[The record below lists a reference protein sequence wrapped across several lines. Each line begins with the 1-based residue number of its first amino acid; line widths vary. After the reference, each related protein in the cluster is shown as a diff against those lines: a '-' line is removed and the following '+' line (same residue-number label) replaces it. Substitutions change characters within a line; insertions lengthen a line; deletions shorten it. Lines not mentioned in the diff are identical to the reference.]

1 MAEGTFQSLEIDAPA
16 ELLYDTAADIASYPE
31 WATGVKE
38 VEILERGPREEVLRA
53 RFVIEVMVKEIEYV
67 LQYDHDRPERLS
79 WVAEENDDLKMLE
92 GSYTFTPSD
101 GATEVLYGL
110 KVELNFTMPGF
121 LMRQAEKQ
129 IVTTALRGSAQAR
142 GRTELIMRIILVT
155 GKGGVGKTTVAA
167 STALAAADAGY
178 RTLVTSTDPAHSLAD
193 ALMVPLGSDP
203 GRVVPEL
210 DGQQIDTQR
219 QLDRYWGSI
228 RRQLMDVLDWGG
240 VAGIEAEEFLVFPGM
255 DELFA
260 LLEVNRHARS
270 GDYEVIVVDCAPTAE
285 TLRLLSLPEVLSWYF
300 EKVLPTERRLMR
312 AARPILSRLT
322 DLPIPE
328 DEVFMA
334 AQSVFE
340 SIDSVKTLMSTPEVT
355 SARLVVNPEKMVID
369 EARRTYS
376 YLSLFGY
383 GVDSVV
389 VNRVLP
395 DIVADPYFE
404 RWRAIQK
411 GHLDTV
417 DDAFPEIPRMRLRLF
432 DDEMVGIDSLRF
444 MASEL
449 YGDRDP
455 IADFVATRP
464 FRVIDVPGGVSME
477 VDIPFVEKSELDV
490 YRHGH
495 EIYIQVGPYRRSF
508 ILPDALHRREVT
520 RARLDEGTL
529 TVSFSDPDA
538 RS

>member
-1 MAEGTFQSLEIDAPA
+1 
-16 ELLYDTAADIASYPE
+16 
-31 WATGVKE
+31 
-38 VEILERGPREEVLRA
+38 
-53 RFVIEVMVKEIEYV
+53 
-67 LQYDHDRPERLS
+67 
-79 WVAEENDDLKMLE
+79 
-92 GSYTFTPSD
+92 
-101 GATEVLYGL
+101 
-110 KVELNFTMPGF
+110 
-121 LMRQAEKQ
+121 
-129 IVTTALRGSAQAR
+129 
-142 GRTELIMRIILVT
+142 MRIILVT

-167 STALAAADAGY
+167 CTALAAADAGH

-193 ALMVPLGSDP
+193 ALVVGLGSEP
-203 GRVVPEL
+203 GQVVPNL

-240 VAGIEAEEFLVFPGM
+240 AGGIEAEEFLVFPGM

-270 GDYEVIVVDCAPTAE
+270 GVYDVIVVDCAPTAE

-300 EKVLPTERRLMR
+300 EKVLPTERRLMK

-322 DLPIPE
+322 DLPIPQ
-328 DEVFMA
+328 DEVFTS
-334 AQSVFE
+334 AQSVFD
-340 SIDSVKTLMSTPEVT
+340 SIEGVKELMSDPAVT

-376 YLSLFGY
+376 YLGLFGY
-383 GVDSVV
+383 GVDGVI

-395 DIVADPYFE
+395 QEVADPYFE

-417 DDAFPEIPRMRLRLF
+417 DDAFAEVPRLHLRLF
-432 DDEMVGIDSLRF
+432 DDEMVGVDRLRF
-444 MASEL
+444 MYGEL
-449 YGDRDP
+449 YRDLDP
-455 IADFVATRP
+455 ILDFKATHP
-464 FRVIDVPGGVSME
+464 FRIVDADGGITME
-477 VDIPFVEKSELDV
+477 MDIPFVEKSDLDV
-490 YRHGH
+490 YRTGH
-495 EIYIQVGPYRRSF
+495 ELYIQVGPYRRSF

-520 RARLDEGTL
+520 RARLDGGTL
-529 TVSFSDPDA
+529 TISFSDPDA

>member
-1 MAEGTFQSLEIDAPA
+1 
-16 ELLYDTAADIASYPE
+16 
-31 WATGVKE
+31 
-38 VEILERGPREEVLRA
+38 LR
-53 RFVIEVMVKEIEYV
+53 
-67 LQYDHDRPERLS
+67 
-79 WVAEENDDLKMLE
+79 
-92 GSYTFTPSD
+92 
-101 GATEVLYGL
+101 
-110 KVELNFTMPGF
+110 
-121 LMRQAEKQ
+121 
-129 IVTTALRGSAQAR
+129 IV
-142 GRTELIMRIILVT
+142 LVT

-178 RTLVTSTDPAHSLAD
+178 RTLVTSTDPAHSLSD

-203 GRVVPEL
+203 SKVVLGL

-219 QLDRYWGSI
+219 QLDKYWGSI
-228 RRQLMDVLDWGG
+228 RRQMMDVLDWGG
-240 VAGIEAEEFLVFPGM
+240 AGGIEAEEFLVFPGM

-270 GDYEVIVVDCAPTAE
+270 GGYDVIVVDCAPTAE

-322 DLPIPE
+322 DLPLPA
-328 DEVFMA
+328 DEVFTA

-340 SIDSVKTLMSTPEVT
+340 SIEGVKELMSSPEVT

-376 YLSLFGY
+376 YLGLFGY
-383 GVDSVV
+383 GVDGVV

-411 GHLDTV
+411 GHLDTI
-417 DDAFPEIPRMRLRLF
+417 DDAFPEIPRLWLRLF
-432 DDEMVGIDSLRF
+432 DDEMVGVDRLRF
-444 MASEL
+444 MATEL
-449 YGDRDP
+449 YGDQDP
-455 IADFVATRP
+455 IKDFVATTP
-464 FRVIDVPGGVSME
+464 FRIVDANGSVSME
-477 VDIPFVEKSELDV
+477 VDIPFVDKSELDV
-490 YRHGH
+490 FRSGH
-495 EIYIQVGPYRRSF
+495 ELYIQVGPYRRSF

-520 RARLDEGTL
+520 RARLEEGTL

>member
-1 MAEGTFQSLEIDAPA
+1 
-16 ELLYDTAADIASYPE
+16 
-31 WATGVKE
+31 
-38 VEILERGPREEVLRA
+38 LR
-53 RFVIEVMVKEIEYV
+53 
-67 LQYDHDRPERLS
+67 
-79 WVAEENDDLKMLE
+79 
-92 GSYTFTPSD
+92 
-101 GATEVLYGL
+101 
-110 KVELNFTMPGF
+110 
-121 LMRQAEKQ
+121 
-129 IVTTALRGSAQAR
+129 IV
-142 GRTELIMRIILVT
+142 LVT

-167 STALAAADAGY
+167 STALASADGGY
-178 RTLVTSTDPAHSLAD
+178 RTLITSTDPAHSLSD
-193 ALMVPLGSDP
+193 ALMVGLGSDP
-203 GRVVPEL
+203 SKVVPGL

-219 QLDRYWGSI
+219 QLDKYWGSI

-240 VAGIEAEEFLVFPGM
+240 AGGIEAEEFLVFPGM

-270 GDYEVIVVDCAPTAE
+270 GLYDVIVVDCAPTAE

-322 DLPIPE
+322 DLPLPA
-328 DEVFMA
+328 DEVFTA

-340 SIDSVKTLMSTPEVT
+340 SIDDVKTLMSSPEVT

-376 YLSLFGY
+376 YLGLFGY
-383 GVDSVV
+383 GVDGVV

-411 GHLDTV
+411 GHLDTI
-417 DDAFPEIPRMRLRLF
+417 DDAFPEIPRLWLRLF
-432 DDEMVGIDSLRF
+432 DDEMVGVDRLRF
-444 MASEL
+444 MATEL
-449 YGDRDP
+449 YGDQDP
-455 IADFVATRP
+455 IKDFVASTP
-464 FRVIDVPGGVSME
+464 FRIVDANGGVSME
-477 VDIPFVEKSELDV
+477 VDIPFVDKSELDV
-490 YRHGH
+490 FRTGH

-520 RARLDEGTL
+520 RARLEGGTL